1 VFCLAS
7 CWWVQKVTHLI
18 SVLYVLP
25 VENVPPVRHRVLS
38 LVSFWILPSAF
49 PRVHHLDCR
58 LSRRPDVVHFAVIC
72 TRCRTKYGAL
82 SLRDDALI
90 ALWHPSSWMLFVLG
104 HRLRDWRG
112 RKKCGEILLVK
123 TRRWPIASRSVSQL
137 AAPPTN
143 LIVAVLRST
152 KTRARSRPRMRC
164 APIPSRS
171 GRTSG
176 RPSGL
181 WLRPHRR
188 LPARRRLPSVTL
200 AVSDAASR
208 YQCSFL
214 ATILRIF
221 RRVPLSRESNGCNLP
236 ETKSGDGWIQPMLRA
251 WAVAQNVCTGNTIEI
266 LRFCSHAVQM
276 AKIPY
281 KPSVISA
288 KFSYFG
294 NQGQRLYY

>member
-1 VFCLAS
+1 M
-7 CWWVQKVTHLI
+7 THLI

-112 RKKCGEILLVK
+112 RKKCGEIFLPVK

-137 AAPPTN
+137 VSCATN
-143 LIVAVLRST
+143 QSYRGSASFHQD
-152 KTRARSRPRMRC
+152 SRPIASADAMRSNSI
-164 APIPSRS
+164 AI
-171 GRTSG
+171 RTHI
-176 RPSGL
+176 RPSVGAL
-181 WLRPHRR
+181 ITPTSTAAGPASAAVRH
-188 LPARRRLPSVTL
+188 ARRFWRGVTL
-200 AVSDAASR
+200 PMFVSRNYFTHISTR
-208 YQCSFL
+208 S
-214 ATILRIF
+214 
-221 RRVPLSRESNGCNLP
+221 
-236 ETKSGDGWIQPMLRA
+236 
-251 WAVAQNVCTGNTIEI
+251 AVAWVEW
-266 LRFCSHAVQM
+266 V
-276 AKIPY
+276 
-281 KPSVISA
+281 
-288 KFSYFG
+288 
-294 NQGQRLYY
+294 